1 LELKAELVSYT
12 REGSQWKGSIFVIVT
27 VSDRASERPGTGLL
41 VCTQKEGR
49 EEGGARKCTCRTV
62 ERISVL
68 ILVVIVSTLTAE
80 LAGRAGNILSA
91 RHPGAWSVTGAEW
104 QQLKFITPREAAG
117 GLSDDSSVCK
127 ITSIR
132 AIRHIQR
139 NPLRYIVFITVINP
153 LCTPFSVCDATA
165 AVDCAPGEVR
175 LSQSSSSSM
184 ARSSASSA
192 SAS

>member
-1 LELKAELVSYT
+1 M
-12 REGSQWKGSIFVIVT
+12 
-27 VSDRASERPGTGLL
+27 
-41 VCTQKEGR
+41 
-49 EEGGARKCTCRTV
+49 
-62 ERISVL
+62 L

-139 NPLRYIVFITVINP
+139 NPLRYIVFITVISP
-153 LCTPFSVCDATA
+153 
-165 AVDCAPGEVR
+165 CAHWSLRAMQLLR
-175 LSQSSSSSM
+175 LGS
-184 ARSSASSA
+184 RLRTWESSADSVQLFQNRAIFRVILVGKLFIWFGSWR
-192 SAS
+192 